1 MADIDI
7 DVLAQALRNQGHTV
21 GHLLEVPANA
31 GGLELTVDGT
41 VLTLAEARQLLVD
54 EQPKE

>member
-1 MADIDI
+1 MAHIDI
-7 DVLAQALRNQGHTV
+7 AVLAQAMRNQAHTV
-21 GHLLEVPANA
+21 GQILEVPANA
-31 GGLELTVDGT
+31 GDLELTVDGT

>member
-7 DVLAQALRNQGHTV
+7 SVLAQALRNQGHTV
-21 GHLLEVPANA
+21 DHIIDVPANA
-31 GGLELTVDGT
+31 GDLELTVDGT

-54 EQPKE
+54 EQPK